1 MKGLS
6 KRQQEVVN
14 FIQTFIDQHSYSP
27 SYREIQ
33 KHFNYTSLGTVYS
46 LIKVLERKQAIQLQK
61 GSSRSLALNLPQAE
75 SKSASETSI
84 PFVGYIAA
92 GFPIETFP
100 QTQMISLPHTMVPYP
115 DHTYVLRAIGDTL
128 NEELI
133 ADGDLLIVEARQ
145 EANTGEMIVGLINQH
160 DTVVKRYFPEGKN
173 VRLEGRNTHF
183 QALVLDQEALSIQ
196 GVLIG
201 VLRQYEAS

>member
-6 KRQQEVVN
+6 KRQLEVVN
-14 FIQTFIDQHSYSP
+14 FIQSYIDQHAYSP

-33 KHFNYTSLGTVYS
+33 KHFKYSSLGTVYS
-46 LIKVLERKQAIQLQK
+46 LIKVLERKKALQSDK
-61 GSSRSLALNLPQAE
+61 GSARSISVNVPSEAE
-75 SKSASETSI
+75 TKISEIAI
-84 PFVGYIAA
+84 PFVGYVAA

-100 QTQMISLPHTMVPYP
+100 QTQTIALPQSMVPYP

-133 ADGDLLIVEARQ
+133 ADGDLLIIEARQ
-145 EANTGEMIVGLINQH
+145 EAQEGEMIVGLIRQH
-160 DTVVKRYFPEGKN
+160 DTVVKRYFPDGDQ
-173 VRLEGRNTHF
+173 VRLEGRTPHF
-183 QALVLDQEALSIQ
+183 QPLILNQKEISIQ

-201 VLRQYEAS
+201 ILRQYEVS